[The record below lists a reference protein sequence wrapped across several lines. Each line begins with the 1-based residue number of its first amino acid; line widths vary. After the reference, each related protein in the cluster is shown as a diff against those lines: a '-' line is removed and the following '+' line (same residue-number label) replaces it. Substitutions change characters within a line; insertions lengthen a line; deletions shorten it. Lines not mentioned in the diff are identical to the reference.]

1 MFLKTTLREED
12 DLDNLVDETQEVE
25 EEERSRKESSKSN
38 SSTYSSDSNVS
49 MLCSVNSKQLYKSS
63 SSISSNLII
72 SCSAQQLPPC
82 ETQAKVLAT
91 TK

>member
-49 MLCSVNSKQLYKSS
+49 ISINNCASQILQ
-63 SSISSNLII
+63 ISS
-72 SCSAQQLPPC
+72 
-82 ETQAKVLAT
+82 KF
-91 TK
+91 